1 MLIYAHAP
9 HGTRFREDSWLV
21 LRSGFI
27 ISPTDLHTAIQ
38 GKTKIC
44 RGSLIFPFL
53 EGRASAASGTK
64 SPRGLVDVHHHENTG
79 FLFQVSPWSEGMPKA
94 TALQRTTTSVTAAW
108 GRATH
113 ATDAPV
119 EETRPDYLP
128 AEGFAPSKVCDDNG
142 KCARRSCWL
151 VCTL

>member
-9 HGTRFREDSWLV
+9 HTTTLCEDSWLV

-79 FLFQVSPWSEGMPKA
+79 FLFQVSPWVGGDAESH
-94 TALQRTTTSVTAAW
+94 SVT
-108 GRATH
+108 
-113 ATDAPV
+113 TDNDFGDSCV
-119 EETRPDYLP
+119 G
-128 AEGFAPSKVCDDNG
+128 EGHS
-142 KCARRSCWL
+142 RH
-151 VCTL
+151 